1 MTVNSSSSS
10 RSSNLVQALD
20 RLSTTLERFQLADQ
34 EQVQADLPSAL
45 AYRWLS
51 GRGFFAQGHL
61 TPVHTPQLISFDELL
76 NIDKQ
81 SKRLY
86 ENTKQFVQGYP
97 ANNVLMTGARGT
109 GKSSLVRACL
119 SAFCDQGLRLIEVE
133 KQYLDELPDIVNLI
147 RARTEKYL
155 IFCDD
160 LSFEEGEHGYKG
172 LKTVLDGSI
181 AGPSPN
187 VLIYATSNRR
197 HLVSERMS
205 ENLERRD
212 DGHGEIHPG
221 DAIEEKISLS
231 DRFGLHFHFY
241 AFSQDEYL
249 EAVRHWLNHYD
260 VKFNGEGEIRAA
272 AVQWATQRGTRS
284 GRVAHQFARDW
295 AGQTMMNEFNTTI
308 A

>member
-1 MTVNSSSSS
+1 MIKNSFLSAQSSD
-10 RSSNLVQALD
+10 LVQALE
-20 RLSTTLERFQLADQ
+20 RLSTTLERFQLAGQ
-34 EQVQADLPSAL
+34 AQVETPLPSAL

-51 GRGFFAQGHL
+51 GQGFFAQGRL
-61 TPVHTPQLISFDELL
+61 TPVHTPQLISFEDLL
-76 NIDKQ
+76 NIDQQ

-86 ENTKQFVQGYP
+86 ENTKQFVRGYP

-109 GKSSLVRACL
+109 GKSSLIRACL

-133 KQYLDELPDIVNLI
+133 KQYLEDLPDIVNLI

-160 LSFEEGEHGYKG
+160 LSFEEGEHSYKG

-205 ENLERRD
+205 DNLERRD

-249 EAVRHWLNHYD
+249 EAVKHWLNHYG
-260 VKFNGEGEIRAA
+260 VKFNDEGEIRFA

-295 AGQTMMNEFNTTI
+295 AGQRMMDEAKTTI